1 MWSAPAL
8 VDWCEPNYVYTP
20 WVAEAWNTAS
30 SLVLV
35 VLGLYGMFRV
45 HGLRFRLGMLGL
57 AGVGVGSAL
66 FHGVLVRF
74 AQAADELP
82 MVWLGLTCVWTI
94 ADREKAAGEGRL
106 LAAGFLLFGVLFT
119 IAYAT
124 VPWAF
129 TLFLGVYGLLVA
141 WLAVRTAQLTMGASF
156 PIKRAALATIGAYL
170 GSFFVFW
177 VPEHVVLGC
186 DHPLQAVQLHSWWHV
201 GAGVGTYAWWWWA
214 YLDRERVLGRHPEL
228 APA

>member
-1 MWSAPAL
+1 MWSSPAL
-8 VDWCEPNYVYTP
+8 VDWCEPNYLYGP

-35 VLGLYGMFRV
+35 VLGVLGMFRL
-45 HGLRFRLGMLGL
+45 HGLRFRLGMFGL
-57 AGVGVGSAL
+57 AGVGAGSAL
-66 FHGVLVRF
+66 FHGSLVRL

-82 MVWLGLTCVWTI
+82 MVWLGLACVWTI
-94 ADREKAAGEGRL
+94 ADREKPPGEGRV
-106 LAAGFLLFGVLFT
+106 LAAGFLLFGALFT
-119 IAYAT
+119 IAYAV

-129 TLFLGVYGLLVA
+129 TLFLGVYGALVA
-141 WLAVRTAQLTMGASF
+141 WLALRTAQLTLGAPF

-177 VPEHVVLGC
+177 VPEHVVLAC
-186 DHPLQAVQLHSWWHV
+186 DHPLQAVQLHAWWHV
-201 GAGVGTYAWWWWA
+201 GAGIGTYAWWWWA

-228 APA
+228 GA